1 MSLPKKFTIEHYTRL
16 TYLVYSETL
25 QDVAYVVDL
34 EGFGRQKVV
43 CTCPDFI
50 MGKNSYCKHIRS
62 VAIQI

>member
-1 MSLPKKFTIEHYTRL
+1 MA
-16 TYLVYSETL
+16 YLVYSETL

-34 EGFGRQKVV
+34 EGFGKQKVV

-50 MGKNSYCKHIRS
+50 MGKNKYCKHIRS